1 MRAVLVGEY
10 IKSHRE
16 KQGITQEELC
26 AGICSK
32 STLSRLERG
41 KQTPGRD
48 KLYALLHRLGLPED
62 RVFAVVSEHDVEIW
76 QLKKDI
82 QASVIEFEKA
92 NGETRL
98 RLWERVAAELKRLEE
113 ITDEDDVI
121 NRQYILSTQVTLGTS
136 DGPYTP
142 AQRRRLLEKAIRMTV
157 PGFQLAKVES
167 FRYRLE
173 EMTLLNKLA
182 RTFSMEGKR
191 EEATDLYSR
200 LLLNIENNFCEMEDY
215 GGIFCLIAYN
225 YAINLTLE
233 GRYQEALNL
242 AERGQK
248 TSVQYRDY
256 LFLPGFLATQAEC
269 KFFMGDRE
277 KSTSLYIQAG
287 YLYKILGNERD
298 IETLRKEMREH
309 LQIDLPFFNQV

>member
-16 KQGITQEELC
+16 KQRITQEELC

-48 KLYALLHRLGLPED
+48 KLCALLHRLGLPED
-62 RVFAVVSEHDVEIW
+62 RVFVVVSEHDAEI
-76 QLKKDI
+76 QKLKKSIKAD
-82 QASVIEFEKA
+82 VIEFEKM
-92 NGETRL
+92 EQVDRPQL
-98 RLWERVAAELKRLEE
+98 RERVMAKLNQMEALV
-113 ITDEDDVI
+113 DEDDVI
-121 NRQYILSTQVTLGTS
+121 NRQYILSTQVTLGTP

-173 EMTLLNKLA
+173 EMTLLNMLA

-191 EEATDLYSR
+191 EEATDLYRR
-200 LLLNIENNFCEMEDY
+200 LLHNIEKNSCELEGY
-215 GGIFCLIAYN
+215 SGQFCLIAYN
-225 YAINLTLE
+225 YAVTLALA
-233 GRYQEALNL
+233 GQYKEAIEL
-242 AERGQK
+242 AERGEAACIRYNQ
-248 TSVQYRDY
+248 
-256 LFLPGFLATQAEC
+256 FLHLSGFLAIQAEC
-269 KFFMGDRE
+269 QFFLGERE
-277 KSTSLYIQAG
+277 KSAELYIQAG
-287 YLYKILGNERD
+287 YLCKILRNKRD
-298 IETLRKEMREH
+298 IEVFRQEMREH
-309 LQIDLPFFNQV
+309 LQMDPPF

>member
-16 KQGITQEELC
+16 KQRITQEELC

-48 KLYALLHRLGLPED
+48 KLCALLHRLGLPED
-62 RVFAVVSEHDVEIW
+62 RVFVVVSEHDAEI
-76 QLKKDI
+76 QKLKKSIKAD
-82 QASVIEFEKA
+82 VIEFEKM
-92 NGETRL
+92 EQVDRPQL
-98 RLWERVAAELKRLEE
+98 RERVMAKLNQMEALV
-113 ITDEDDVI
+113 DEDDVI
-121 NRQYILSTQVTLGTS
+121 NRQYILSTQVTLGTP

-200 LLLNIENNFCEMEDY
+200 LLLNIENNSCEMEDY

-225 YAINLTLE
+225 YAINLALE
-233 GRYQEALNL
+233 GRYQEALDL
-242 AERGQK
+242 AERGQAA
-248 TSVQYRDY
+248 SIRHNNF
-256 LFLPGFLATQAEC
+256 LHLPGFLATQAEC
-269 KFFMGDRE
+269 LFFLSERE
-277 KSTSLYIQAG
+277 KSVELYIRAA
-287 YLYKILGNERD
+287 YLFDIIGDKHNLEILRGEA
-298 IETLRKEMREH
+298 LEH
-309 LQIDLPFFNQV
+309 LGMELPC

>member
-62 RVFAVVSEHDVEIW
+62 RVFVVVSEHDVEIW

-157 PGFQLAKVES
+157 PGFQLTKVES

-191 EEATDLYSR
+191 EEATDLYRR
-200 LLLNIENNFCEMEDY
+200 LLQNIEKNSCELEGY
-215 GGIFCLIAYN
+215 PGQFCLIAYN
-225 YAINLTLE
+225 YAVNLALA
-233 GRYQEALNL
+233 GQYKEALDL
-242 AERGQK
+242 SERGQA
-248 TSVQYRDY
+248 TSIRYNNF
-256 LFLPGFLATQAEC
+256 LHLPGFLATQAEC
-269 KFFMGDRE
+269 LFFLGERE
-277 KSTSLYIQAG
+277 KSAELYIRAA
-287 YLYKILGNERD
+287 YLFDIIGDKRNLEILRREA
-298 IETLRKEMREH
+298 LEH
-309 LQIDLPFFNQV
+309 LGTELPC